1 MIKFFF
7 VLIMILFS
15 NLVCASNS
23 SYVTSAKLN
32 ISLIISNICELHI
45 PKHNVNFNMVSV
57 EQLKKRRGNII
68 SIPIT
73 VTCTGSYKNENIA
86 LSFKPLN
93 ESGHFGLP
101 SSGVLNTTT
110 KNLGILLTTYGSA
123 FRTSYNAKSN
133 YQGNNGPLIFYSPY
147 IISSE
152 NNHSFTINA
161 QPIIENNND
170 TIKSGK
176 FSAGVIVTL
185 SYA

>member
-1 MIKFFF
+1 MIKLFF

-32 ISLIISNICELHI
+32 ISLIISNICELYI

-57 EQLKKRRGNII
+57 DQLKKRRGNII

-73 VTCTGSYKNENIA
+73 ITCTGNYKNENIA
-86 LSFKPLN
+86 LSFKPLS

-101 SSGVLNTTT
+101 SLGILNTTT

-123 FRTSYNAKSN
+123 FSSSYNVKSN
-133 YQGNNGPLIFYSPY
+133 NQGNNSPLVFYSPY
-147 IISSE
+147 IISSD
-152 NNHSFTINA
+152 NNHAFTINA
-161 QPIIENNND
+161 QPIIENDND
-170 TIKSGK
+170 AIKSGK
-176 FSAGVIVTL
+176 FAAGIIVTL